1 MSHFV
6 FPDNTVLCNFAAVG
20 RLDLL
25 ESVLLGRGRWT
36 EAVAYEA
43 SRSASSLPALAAI
56 AKQGWLGEPI
66 EVDDEA
72 EVRQIERVRRSV
84 FGGDDEAPLKHLGEA
99 QTCHILQRWPDFAE
113 SWWVSDDREALR
125 YARQQHL
132 TTYETIDLVSIAA
145 VNGDVTAQDGHDLL
159 REMDER
165 GRTLRLPTAPA
176 ELLK

>member
-1 MSHFV
+1 VSHFV

-25 ESVLLGRGRWT
+25 ESVLLGRGRWA

-43 SRSASSLPALAAI
+43 SRSSSLLPDLAAI
-56 AKQGWLGEPI
+56 AKEGWLGEPI
-66 EVDDEA
+66 EVDEETD
-72 EVRQIERVRRSV
+72 VRQIERVRRSV

-99 QTCHILQRWPDFAE
+99 QTCHILQRWPEFAG

-145 VNGDVTAQDGHDLL
+145 VNGDITAQAGHDLL
-159 REMDER
+159 HAMGEQARA
-165 GRTLRLPTAPA
+165 LRVSELPQ

>member
-1 MSHFV
+1 VSHFV

-25 ESVLLGRGRWT
+25 EAVLLGRGRWT

-43 SRSASSLPALAAI
+43 SRSASALPDLAAI
-56 AKQGWLGEPI
+56 AKEGWLGEPI
-66 EVDDEA
+66 EIEDEA

-84 FGGDDEAPLKHLGEA
+84 FGGEDAAPLKHLGEA
-99 QTCHILQRWPDFAE
+99 QTCQILQRWPDFAG

-132 TTYETIDLVSIAA
+132 TTYETIDLVCVAA
-145 VNGDVTAQDGHDLL
+145 VNGDVTAQAGHDLL
-159 REMDER
+159 HAMDEK
-165 GRTLRLPTAPA
+165 GRTLRLSKSPQ